1 MSFLED
7 TLRFNSL
14 SIVIFNEIL
23 PHFNSIVSS
32 LNAILRSNS
41 LLTSIRIG
49 ILPFINHVI
58 LFTKFAL
65 TSNFAL
71 IAFTLHFA
79 LICFYHLIKKL
90 TAWRW
95 SIYDNMKEKLEKSQT
110 RLPHNPLPLLQT
122 LGIYDS
128 VITFSHIDSNDYDP
142 EEYDYMIETCIN
154 PKFPSKLDHHLLC
167 SALRKTGDLTRRV
180 KDNLEQ
186 LAIRGFHTMLMFAF
200 EGEEDNHSP
209 FDDDQIEN
217 QLENLLLFIRST
229 KLLNEKLSKE
239 IQKVDEALGRIICI
253 LEKTEGLHKLEF
265 DSGVPFRRSL
275 IRDIPRRSTVGV
287 EIHGGV
293 FNVQLNRL

>member
-90 TAWRW
+90 TAW
-95 SIYDNMKEKLEKSQT
+95 L
-110 RLPHNPLPLLQT
+110 
-122 LGIYDS
+122 
-128 VITFSHIDSNDYDP
+128 ITFSHIDSNDYDP